1 MATSALETRK
11 RWREISRAP
20 RPSALRVALLAS
32 YTIDPLAP
40 YLGVLLEEAGHP
52 AEIEIGPYNQIVQQC
67 LDAASQTAA
76 TRPDVVVVSPRF
88 EELAGQ
94 AGDLLAVADAAV
106 AAVRRWRA
114 CLVFVLPAVPEPGW
128 DGIGADGD
136 PAGVPAVA
144 AAAREAVRARLGG
157 LPNVCVADLEA
168 VVRQTGSSGAY
179 HPSLFRFARI
189 PFAEAVF
196 QSLAARVAR
205 LLALRFGG
213 GCLAVALDV
222 DSVLLAPGAAEA
234 WPALLPALASLRASG
249 VPVALRSAGSEGRVW
264 RELAWIAPELA
275 DELADAWA
283 FDDRAPAAQVAG
295 IAADLGL
302 PPRQVAV
309 VTADPA
315 LREGLGGP
323 VPVLV
328 EGKPAGWA
336 DQLRASGALDR
347 LPVPAAPAPAR
358 QANANGSPSLSLDEF
373 VARLGVEVTC
383 RPLDGGQVSYLAEMS
398 ERTHDFNLG
407 IERPEAAIAG
417 ELADPGREYLLAGV
431 RDRLGDYGTGGAL
444 GLAFADRTCTVD
456 LFLVSCPALGRG
468 VEDELMRHVVAR
480 AVERGCERVVLP
492 YRETGRNG
500 PALDFVQRASATA
513 WPGVVVEGR
522 RE

>member
-168 VVRQTGSSGAY
+168 VARRRGTSGADL
-179 HPSLFRFARI
+179 PSLFRFARS

-275 DELADAWA
+275 DELADA
-283 FDDRAPAAQVAG
+283 
-295 IAADLGL
+295 
-302 PPRQVAV
+302 
-309 VTADPA
+309 
-315 LREGLGGP
+315 
-323 VPVLV
+323 
-328 EGKPAGWA
+328 
-336 DQLRASGALDR
+336 
-347 LPVPAAPAPAR
+347 
-358 QANANGSPSLSLDEF
+358 
-373 VARLGVEVTC
+373 
-383 RPLDGGQVSYLAEMS
+383 
-398 ERTHDFNLG
+398 
-407 IERPEAAIAG
+407 
-417 ELADPGREYLLAGV
+417 GREYLLAGV